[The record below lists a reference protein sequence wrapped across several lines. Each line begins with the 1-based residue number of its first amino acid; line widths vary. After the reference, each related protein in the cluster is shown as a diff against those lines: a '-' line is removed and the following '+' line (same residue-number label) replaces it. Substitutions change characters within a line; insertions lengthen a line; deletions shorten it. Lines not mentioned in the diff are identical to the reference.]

1 MSVKC
6 PPDHRHGETH
16 TCYNAHNCRCAA
28 CRHTKA
34 RKRRYYDWEYR
45 RRRGRDVW
53 IPATGTRRKLQ
64 ALAVEGYSA
73 QHVADLIGSHYRPL
87 TKIRG
92 GITEMT
98 HLSMAV
104 KVDRVFRE
112 FVMTRRTDRE
122 GKITRTRALANG
134 WVSALAWDDIDR
146 DRRPKGVAA

>member
-1 MSVKC
+1 VNC
-6 PPDHRHGETH
+6 PPDHKHGMTH
-16 TCYNAHNCRCAA
+16 TCYNAHKCRCKD
-28 CRHTKA
+28 CRVSK
-34 RKRRYYDWEYR
+34 R
-45 RRRGRDVW
+45 RRRRHYEWETRRRQGRDVW

-64 ALAVEGYSA
+64 VQGYSA

-92 GITEMT
+92 GATAFT

-112 FVMTRRTDRE
+112 FVMVRRTDRE

-146 DRRPKGVAA
+146 DRAPKGLAA